1 MPNQGLYGVL
11 RISRLMTW
19 TCLQNNLMSILS
31 LMATGYAKNRHVV
44 LFHFVFC
51 MVSAIC
57 LKFDKYHVRI
67 LLMLSVWTDEGDCL
81 FPLYLLVA
89 QLKAAG
95 HFWLWRWELCG
106 NFQGQSRPSNF
117 LLPNLTALHDR
128 CIPHHNSIRQV

>member
-1 MPNQGLYGVL
+1 
-11 RISRLMTW
+11 
-19 TCLQNNLMSILS
+19 
-31 LMATGYAKNRHVV
+31 MATGYAKNRHVV
-44 LFHFVFC
+44 VFHFVFC

-95 HFWLWRWELCG
+95 HFLAMAMGALWQLSG
-106 NFQGQSRPSNF
+106 TISSFQ
-117 LLPNLTALHDR
+117 LPLT
-128 CIPHHNSIRQV
+128 